1 MGKVELHINQA
12 MYVLFSVF
20 KDPAAFEY
28 LSAVGSS
35 HVPSDL
41 RKESL
46 YVKFDPLVGG
56 ISRTTDKSV
65 PLPSSLE
72 TTR

>member
-1 MGKVELHINQA
+1 
-12 MYVLFSVF
+12 VF

-28 LSAVGSS
+28 LSSVGSS
-35 HVPSDL
+35 RAPSDL

-56 ISRTTDKSV
+56 MSRTTEKSI
-65 PLPSSLE
+65 PLPPSFDE
-72 TTR
+72 RR

>member
-1 MGKVELHINQA
+1 MHKYII
-12 MYVLFSVF
+12 FSVF

-28 LSAVGSS
+28 LSSVGNS

-56 ISRTTDKSV
+56 VSRTTDKSV
-65 PLPSSLE
+65 PLPPSVD
-72 TTR
+72 TNR

>member
-1 MGKVELHINQA
+1 M
-12 MYVLFSVF
+12 F

-28 LSAVGSS
+28 LSSVGSS
-35 HVPSDL
+35 RAPSDL

-56 ISRTTDKSV
+56 MSRTTEKSI
-65 PLPSSLE
+65 PLPPSFDE
-72 TTR
+72 RR

>member
-1 MGKVELHINQA
+1 M
-12 MYVLFSVF
+12 F

-28 LSAVGSS
+28 LSSVGSS
-35 HVPSDL
+35 CTSFDL

-56 ISRTTDKSV
+56 ISRTTDRSI
-65 PLPSSLE
+65 PLPPSFE
-72 TTR
+72 ERR

>member
-1 MGKVELHINQA
+1 
-12 MYVLFSVF
+12 VF

-28 LSAVGSS
+28 LSSVGSS
-35 HVPSDL
+35 RTSFDL

-56 ISRTTDKSV
+56 MSRTTDRSIS
-65 PLPSSLE
+65 LPPSFE
-72 TTR
+72 ERR

>member
-1 MGKVELHINQA
+1 
-12 MYVLFSVF
+12 VF

-28 LSAVGSS
+28 LSSVGSS
-35 HVPSDL
+35 RTAFDL

-56 ISRTTDKSV
+56 MSRTTDRSI
-65 PLPSSLE
+65 PLPPSCE
-72 TTR
+72 ERR